1 MYQPIL
7 YRFKPKFNYIMVTNA
22 ELISRIKNANKF
34 LSDDDLISDRFIY
47 SLLKQ
52 KASVLIKRE
61 ANLRKLAASDNVYQG
76 YECLHLVP
84 AKGSECDLKC
94 PVRRS
99 AKKLPKIEEGLY
111 SYFIQGVFNTSNS
124 EEIFP
129 TTIRDFINH
138 SKLRLKSSKVF
149 YTIKDSYLYV
159 LNPDIECVNIYAY
172 FTESIEDIDGSQCLS
187 MYEKEFKIPA
197 YLIDSLIELCNQSLI
212 NYHKFP
218 MEMEDNNRDEQ

>member
-1 MYQPIL
+1 
-7 YRFKPKFNYIMVTNA
+7 MVTNA
-22 ELISRIKNANKF
+22 ELISRIKNSNKF

-61 ANLRKLAASDNVYQG
+61 ANLRKLLASDNVYQN
-76 YECLHLVP
+76 YECLHLIP

-99 AKKLPKIEEGLY
+99 KNRLPKIEEGLY

-138 SKLRLKSSKVF
+138 GRLRIKTPKKF
-149 YTIKDSYLYV
+149 YSIKDGYLYV
-159 LNPDIECVNIYAY
+159 LDPDVECVNIYAY
-172 FTESIEDIDGSQCLS
+172 FTEPIEDLDGTQCVS

-197 YLIDSLIELCNQSLI
+197 YLVDSLIELCNQSLI